1 MSYKIEYNGIYLKF
15 GKKEILNNVTVK
27 AEEGKITGIVGP
39 NGCGKS
45 SLVKTTF
52 GFYEYNKGNIFIDGI
67 SHKKYSQK
75 ELSSKIG
82 YVAQENNTIFNFTV
96 YDIVSMGNSNKKAV
110 YNALEELK
118 ISHLAK
124 EQMEKLSGGEKKMVF
139 ISRAI
144 AQNTDTII
152 LDEPTNHLDINH
164 QLFILDY
171 LKNSGKTVLMVI
183 HDLRLATKYCNSI
196 YVIKNGK
203 NFCFGTPQEALS
215 KKNVEEVFSIKGEV
229 VNLDDYGIDFM
240 I

>member
-1 MSYKIEYNGIYLKF
+1 MACKIEYNGIYLKL
-15 GKKEILNNVTVK
+15 GGKEILNNVTVK
-27 AEEGKITGIVGP
+27 AEKGNITGIVGP

-45 SLVKTTF
+45 SLIKTTF
-52 GFYEYNKGNIFIDGI
+52 GFYEYNKGDIFIDGV

-82 YVAQENNTIFNFTV
+82 YVAQENNTVFNFTV
-96 YDIVSMGNSNKKAV
+96 YDIVSMGNSNKKSV

-124 EQMEKLSGGEKKMVF
+124 EQIQKLSGGEKKIVF
-139 ISRAI
+139 IARAI

-171 LKNSGKTVLMVI
+171 LKNSGKTVLIVI
-183 HDLRLATKYCNSI
+183 HDLRLATKYCDTI
-196 YVIKNGK
+196 YVIKKGK
-203 NFCFGTPQEALS
+203 NFCFGEPQKALS
-215 KKNVEEVFSIKGEV
+215 KKNVEEVFSIKGEAINV
-229 VNLDDYGIDFM
+229 DGYGIDFM